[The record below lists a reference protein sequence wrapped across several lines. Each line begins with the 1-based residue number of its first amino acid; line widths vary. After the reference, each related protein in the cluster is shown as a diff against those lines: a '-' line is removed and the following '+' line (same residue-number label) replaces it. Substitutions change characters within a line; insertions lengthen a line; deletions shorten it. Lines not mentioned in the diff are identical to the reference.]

1 MKNQKDSLRLSLLF
15 LIFSLCI
22 LAAGGA
28 FGQPAKRAHAPPP
41 ERQPLDLNGYL
52 VQVSN
57 KHLGYKA
64 SVQNASAAKSY
75 SGEGSLLLKPSLFGT
90 GSNASDGFSNPFNSP
105 NSETTSTYTLGI
117 SEQTNFGLSGKIDF
131 NQSAMNIPTFGSVN
145 MDWFQVEF
153 TQSLLRN
160 WGGEEARSQ
169 AELIQTTDMAKSFN
183 ETYMNKN
190 LLLEAERNYWTL
202 ALARETVSVQRDALE
217 RAQRIDEWTDRR
229 VRLQLADRSQGLQSS
244 ANLQARKLDYRNA
257 RDNESTAAIAFN
269 SSRGVVS
276 DQVSEKLVELTPEL
290 VASLKIPAHTQKRD
304 DVAAAEFQAKATAA
318 NARLNREKDKPTVE
332 LFGVAPLTTPPPPS
346 GLLGGVLPL
355 NARPSTTIGLRF
367 TAPLDLGTVNHAR
380 EGWAAEAQAADW
392 TYQRKAF
399 EEERD
404 WQSLIIKFQQAR
416 ARFQLYVDL
425 EKQQKEKLSYER
437 ERQKLGKTTLEQ
449 VILFEADYEQAEYGR
464 ISTLADLVTLNAQM
478 KLYGAL

>member
-1 MKNQKDSLRLSLLF
+1 MKNQKESFRLNLVF
-15 LIFSLCI
+15 LIFTLCI
-22 LAAGGA
+22 LATGGA
-28 FGQPAKRAHAPPP
+28 FGQTARKAKTAPPP
-41 ERQPLDLNGYL
+41 KQEISLSQYL
-52 VQVSN
+52 FQVSN
-57 KHLGYKA
+57 KHMGYKA

-75 SGEGSLLLKPSLFGT
+75 SREGSLLLKPSLFGN
-90 GSNASDGFSNPFNSP
+90 GSAASDGFSNPFNSP
-105 NSETTSTYTLGI
+105 DKETSTVYTLGLQ
-117 SEQTNFGLSGKIDF
+117 EQTNFGLSGKLDY
-131 NQSAMNIPTFGSVN
+131 NQSAMNIPTFGSVALN
-145 MDWFQVEF
+145 WFQVEL
-153 TQSLLRN
+153 TQSLWRN

-169 AELIQTTDMAKSFN
+169 AELIETNDLSKSFN

-190 LLLEAERNYWTL
+190 LLLEAERNYWSL
-202 ALARETVSVQRDALE
+202 ALARETMNVQKDALD

-229 VRLQLADRSQGLQSS
+229 VRLNLADRSQGLQSS
-244 ANLQARKLDYRNA
+244 SNLQARKLDYRNA
-257 RDNESTAAIAFN
+257 SDNESTAAIAFN
-269 SSRGVVS
+269 SSRGLVS
-276 DQVSEKLVELTPEL
+276 DKVPEQLSELTPEL
-290 VASLKIPAHTQKRD
+290 VANMKIPAHTQPRD
-304 DVAAAEFQAKATAA
+304 DVKAAEFQAKATAA

-332 LFGVAPLTTPPPPS
+332 LFGVAPLTTPAPPS

-367 TAPLDLGTVNHAR
+367 TAPLDFGTVSRAR

-392 TYQRKAF
+392 TYQRKTF

-425 EKQQKEKLSYER
+425 GKQQKEKLEYER